1 VATLPQHRE
10 YTSHVPPSSGK
21 SGAQPKP
28 SLTPIENRPVARTP
42 EVMGRRALNRAL
54 LARQMLLRPVKLSAA
69 AAIERLVGMQAQ
81 APNLPYVGLWARLQ
95 GFRHEELSQL
105 MRSRRAVR
113 TTLMRNTI
121 HLVTTEDA
129 RRLKPAFQPLH
140 ERGFFRGSPWGR
152 DLKSMNPDALL
163 EAGREIMGERPR
175 TIAELARLLAPRF
188 PDRDA
193 LSLAYGVRYML
204 PMVFATPR
212 GIWQAGGPVA
222 LTTVEAWLGPSE
234 GPAIAP
240 EDLVLRYLAAF
251 GPASAADMRA
261 WSGLAMRPA
270 FENLRPR
277 LTTFTD
283 ERGSELFDLPRS
295 PRPPA
300 DTSVP
305 VSFLPDYDNILLAHA
320 DRTRIMAPGQ
330 HLGLFSSNGIMKGS
344 VLVDGFVRAGWKP
357 IDHKPGTAL
366 VITPF
371 DEPIRRQDL
380 APVTAEGLRLLAFL
394 APGEKHTI
402 EFGDAKIGATPP
414 RALAASAA
422 LRPLGSRP
430 VPQKAPPVRPRPPS
444 GSTESRR
451 RA

>member
-1 VATLPQHRE
+1 
-10 YTSHVPPSSGK
+10 VP
-21 SGAQPKP
+21 
-28 SLTPIENRPVARTP
+28 RTP
-42 EVMGRRALNRAL
+42 EVLGRRALNRAL
-54 LARQMLLRPVKLSAA
+54 LARQMLLRPEKLSAA

-95 GFRHEELSQL
+95 GFRHEELSDL

-113 TTLMRNTI
+113 TSLMRNTI

-129 RRLKPAFQPLH
+129 RRLKPLFQPLH

-163 EAGREIMGERPR
+163 AAGSEIMGERPR

-188 PDRDA
+188 PDHDA
-193 LSLAYGVRYML
+193 LSLAYGVRYLL

-222 LTTVEAWLGPSE
+222 LTTVDAWLGPAA

-240 EDLVLRYLAAF
+240 EELVLRYLAAF
-251 GPASAADMRA
+251 GPASIADMRA

-270 FENLRPR
+270 FETLRPR
-277 LTTFTD
+277 LTIFLD
-283 ERGSELFDLPRS
+283 EHGIELFDLPRS
-295 PRPPA
+295 PRPAP
-300 DTSVP
+300 DTAVP
-305 VSFLPDYDNILLAHA
+305 VRFLPDYDNILLAHS

-357 IDHKPGTAL
+357 IKDNSGTAL

-371 DEPIRRQDL
+371 EEPIRRQDR

-394 APGEKHTI
+394 APGEKHSV

-414 RALAASAA
+414 RVLAASAA
-422 LRPLGSRP
+422 PRPPGSRP
-430 VPQKAPPVRPRPPS
+430 GPRPAPQGRPRPLS

>member
-1 VATLPQHRE
+1 
-10 YTSHVPPSSGK
+10 
-21 SGAQPKP
+21 
-28 SLTPIENRPVARTP
+28 
-42 EVMGRRALNRAL
+42 
-54 LARQMLLRPVKLSAA
+54 MLLRPVKLSAPA
-69 AAIERLVGMQAQ
+69 TIERLVGMQAQ

-95 GFRHEELSQL
+95 GFRHEELSEL
-105 MRSRRAVR
+105 MRTRRTVR
-113 TTLMRNTI
+113 TSLMRNTI

-129 RRLKPAFQPLH
+129 RRLKPLFQPLH

-152 DLKSMNPDALL
+152 ALKSMNPEALL
-163 EAGREIMGERPR
+163 AAGREIMGERPR
-175 TIAELARLLAPRF
+175 TIAELATLLAPRF
-188 PDRDA
+188 PDHDA
-193 LSLAYGVRYML
+193 QSLAYGVRYLL

-222 LTTVEAWLGPSE
+222 LTTVDTWLGSSAV
-234 GPAIAP
+234 PAIEP

-270 FENLRPR
+270 FEELRPR
-277 LTTFTD
+277 LVTFRD
-283 ERGSELFDLPRS
+283 EHGIELFDLPKA
-295 PRPPA
+295 PRPDPNTA
-300 DTSVP
+300 VP
-305 VSFLPDYDNILLAHA
+305 VRLLPDYDNVLLAHA

-357 IDHKPGTAL
+357 IKDKSGTTL

-371 DEPIRRQDL
+371 DEPIRRQDR

-394 APGEKHTI
+394 APGDKHSV
-402 EFGDAKIGATPP
+402 EFGDVKVGATPP
-414 RALAASAA
+414 PGLAASAA
-422 LRPLGSRP
+422 PPRPGSRP
-430 VPQKAPPVRPRPPS
+430 GPPPAPPRRPRPPS
-444 GSTESRR
+444 GSTATRR

>member
-1 VATLPQHRE
+1 
-10 YTSHVPPSSGK
+10 
-21 SGAQPKP
+21 
-28 SLTPIENRPVARTP
+28 VARAQ
-42 EVMGRRALNRAL
+42 EVLGRRALNRAL
-54 LARQMLLRPVKLSAA
+54 VARQMLLRPVKLSAA
-69 AAIERLVGMQAQ
+69 AAIESLVGMQAQ

-95 GFRHEELSQL
+95 GFRHKELSEL

-113 TTLMRNTI
+113 TSLMRNTI

-129 RRLKPAFQPLH
+129 RRLKPIFQPLH

-152 DLKSMNPDALL
+152 DLKSMNPDKLL
-163 EAGREIMGERPR
+163 AAGREIMGERPR

-188 PDRDA
+188 PDHDA
-193 LSLAYGVRYML
+193 LSLAYGVRYLL

-222 LTTVEAWLGPSE
+222 LTTVDAWLGSSAV
-234 GPAIAP
+234 PAIAP
-240 EDLVLRYLAAF
+240 EELVLRYLGVF

-261 WSGLAMRPA
+261 WSGLAMRPT
-270 FENLRPR
+270 FENLRVR
-277 LTTFTD
+277 LVTFRD
-283 ERGSELFDLPRS
+283 EHGIELFDLPRS
-295 PRPPA
+295 PRPAA
-300 DTSVP
+300 DTAVP
-305 VSFLPDYDNILLAHA
+305 VRFLPDYDNILLAHA

-357 IDHKPGTAL
+357 TKDKSGTAL

-371 DEPIRRQDL
+371 DEPIRRQDR

-394 APGEKHTI
+394 APGEMHSV
-402 EFGDAKIGATPP
+402 EFGEVKGEATPP
-414 RALAASAA
+414 RATAASAA
-422 LRPLGSRP
+422 PPRPGSRRGP
-430 VPQKAPPVRPRPPS
+430 RPAPPGPPRPPS
-444 GSTESRR
+444 GSTASRR

>member
-1 VATLPQHRE
+1 
-10 YTSHVPPSSGK
+10 
-21 SGAQPKP
+21 
-28 SLTPIENRPVARTP
+28 VARAP
-42 EVMGRRALNRAL
+42 EVLGRRSLNRAL
-54 LARQMLLRPVKLSAA
+54 LARQMLLHPVKISAA

-81 APNLPYVGLWARLQ
+81 APNLPYVGLWARLT
-95 GFRHEELSQL
+95 GFRHDELSDL

-113 TTLMRNTI
+113 TSLMRNTI

-129 RRLKPAFQPLH
+129 LRLKPLFQPLH

-188 PDRDA
+188 PDHDA
-193 LSLAYGVRYML
+193 QSLAYGVRYML

-222 LTTVEAWLGPSE
+222 LTTVDAWIGSSA

-240 EDLVLRYLAAF
+240 EDLVLRYLGAF
-251 GPASAADMRA
+251 GPASVADMRA
-261 WSGLAMRPA
+261 WSGLAMRPV
-270 FENLRPR
+270 FEKLRPR
-277 LTTFTD
+277 LASFRD
-283 ERGSELFDLPRS
+283 EHGIELFDLS
-295 PRPPA
+295 KAPRPAAGTPA
-300 DTSVP
+300 P
-305 VSFLPDYDNILLAHA
+305 VRFLPDYDNILLAHA

-357 IDHKPGTAL
+357 IKDKTGTAL

-371 DEPIRRQDL
+371 DEPIRRQDRE
-380 APVTAEGLRLLAFL
+380 PVTAEGLRLLAFL
-394 APGEKHTI
+394 APGEKHHV
-402 EFGDAKIGATPP
+402 E
-414 RALAASAA
+414 
-422 LRPLGSRP
+422 LGP
-430 VPQKAPPVRPRPPS
+430 VKR
-444 GSTESRR
+444 
-451 RA
+451 

>member
-1 VATLPQHRE
+1 M
-10 YTSHVPPSSGK
+10 
-21 SGAQPKP
+21 
-28 SLTPIENRPVARTP
+28 ARASQ
-42 EVMGRRALNRAL
+42 VLSRRALNRAL

-95 GFRHEELSQL
+95 GFRHEELSEL
-105 MRSRRAVR
+105 MRTRRAVR
-113 TTLMRNTI
+113 TSLMRNTI

-129 RRLKPAFQPLH
+129 RRLKQVFQPLH

-152 DLKSMNPDALL
+152 DLKTMNPKALL
-163 EAGREIMGERPR
+163 DAGYEIMGERPR

-188 PDRDA
+188 PDHDA

-222 LTTVEAWLGPSE
+222 LTTVDAWLGGSTR
-234 GPAIAP
+234 PAIAP

-270 FENLRPR
+270 FEKLRPGLASFR
-277 LTTFTD
+277 D
-283 ERGSELFDLPRS
+283 EHGIELFDLPKS
-295 PRPPA
+295 PRPAA
-300 DTSVP
+300 DAAVP
-305 VSFLPDYDNILLAHA
+305 VRFLPDYDNILLAHA
-320 DRTRIMAPGQ
+320 DRTRILPPGR
-330 HLGLFSSNGIMKGS
+330 HLGLFSSNGVMKGS

-357 IDHKPGTAL
+357 AKDKQGTAL

-371 DEPIRRQDL
+371 DKPIRRQDR

-394 APGEKHTI
+394 APGDKYDV
-402 EFGDAKIGATPP
+402 EFGEVKVGATPP
-414 RALAASAA
+414 PARAASAA
-422 LRPLGSRP
+422 
-430 VPQKAPPVRPRPPS
+430 PRPPGSQLAPRPAPHGRPGPLS
-444 GSTESRR
+444 GSTESRG